1 MSVTFWAFML
11 AMLFIAIGL
20 LILPLVRVS
29 SSSSIAY
36 KESNLGLYDGKLKEL
51 EIDLEEGRIEKQ
63 NYLSAV
69 AELDRELLVDV
80 PDDNKESAA
89 INYGVI
95 AKPQPVIAMLVAVF
109 LPAFVFLVY
118 MQLGMHSDN
127 EAELNQVAAQEEHQ
141 ESIDALIQKLA
152 DKLNSVG
159 GTVEEWAMLGR
170 AYKQIQRYAESSS
183 AFAQAIRQQPSV
195 RLYLEQAEALALLNN
210 KSFVGEPRNL
220 VMKALALAPNNVN
233 ALWFGGVAEFQSGN
247 YGETIDLLIQLSA
260 EANAD
265 PEIGDSIRFYV
276 TAARENLIAQGED
289 IPPDDELLKTQKPA
303 NKSVESTVAGV
314 RLEVA
319 VDINKEIRE
328 LFDENTVVFVY
339 AKAKQGPKMPL
350 AAQRLSLSALPASVV
365 LDDSMAMMAGMNISA
380 FDSVVV
386 SARISKAGSA
396 IAQPGDYIGS
406 VVVDN
411 VSTAEKL
418 QVLISNIVK

>member
-1 MSVTFWAFML
+1 MSVTFWALML

-36 KESNLGLYDGKLKEL
+36 KESNLALYNSKLKEL
-51 EIDLEEGRIEKQ
+51 ENDLEEGRIEKQ
-63 NYLSAV
+63 NYLAAV

-89 INYGVI
+89 INYGVT
-95 AKPQPVIAMLVAVF
+95 AKPQPAIAMLVAVF

-118 MQLGMHSDN
+118 MQLGMHADN
-127 EAELNQVAAQEEHQ
+127 KAELEQVATQEEHE

-170 AYKQIQRYAESSS
+170 AYKQIQRYAESSA
-183 AFAQAIRQQPSV
+183 AFAQAIRLQPSV

-210 KSFVGEPRNL
+210 KSFVGEPRDL

-289 IPPDDELLKTQKPA
+289 IPPVDELLKIQEPVTQA
-303 NKSVESTVAGV
+303 AENTVAGA
-314 RLEVA
+314 RLEVS
-319 VDINKEIRE
+319 VDINKEIRG
-328 LFDENTVVFVY
+328 LFDEDTVVFVY

-406 VVVDN
+406 VLVDN
-411 VSTAEKL
+411 VSTTEKL